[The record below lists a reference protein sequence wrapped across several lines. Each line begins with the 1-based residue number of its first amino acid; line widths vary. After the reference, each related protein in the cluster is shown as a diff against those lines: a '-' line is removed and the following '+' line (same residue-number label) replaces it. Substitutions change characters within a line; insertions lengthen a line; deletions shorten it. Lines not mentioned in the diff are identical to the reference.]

1 MKITGQGMPHK
12 EKIALFAAA
21 FWQNGNRYPIQ
32 RKRDTV
38 DIISI
43 TAPAG
48 RK

>member
-1 MKITGQGMPHK
+1 MPHK

-21 FWQNGNRYPIQ
+21 FWKNGNRYSMK

-38 DIISI
+38 DVISI
-43 TAPAG
+43 TAPVG